1 MKITK
6 RQLRRIIK
14 EEKRKLIKENRGGRN
29 EGLDILDELRMRGI
43 PDSALVDY
51 LVGNWMSGDDA
62 FQSMRDFVSNEL

>member
-14 EEKRKLIKENRGGRN
+14 EEKLKLIKENRGGRN

-43 PDSALVDY
+43 PDSTLVDY